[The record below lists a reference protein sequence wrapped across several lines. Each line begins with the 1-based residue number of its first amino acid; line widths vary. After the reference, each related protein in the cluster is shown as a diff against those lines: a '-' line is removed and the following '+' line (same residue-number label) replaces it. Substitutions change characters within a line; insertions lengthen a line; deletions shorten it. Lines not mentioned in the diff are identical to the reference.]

1 MSVLSNLWRRR
12 PADISPLQGQWLGPA
27 REAMQSEAH
36 VSTLASARFEELA
49 AVGRSGSEFAVLT
62 RGSEIRG
69 ILWHGV
75 SASVLAPD
83 SFDAVERLSRHAL
96 ALSTRYSSIV
106 AERSIAMHMWEVMRE
121 GLPPER
127 EVRESQPLLEYCA
140 GQPSDLPST
149 GVVAADARDLDRVFP
164 AAVAM
169 FREEVGTDPCR
180 GDGGRG
186 YRNRVEY
193 LLREHR
199 TYIARDGERI
209 VFKAD
214 LGALFGGVAQVHGVW
229 IDPAYRGRGLAA
241 PFMRGTA
248 ELIRRDHAPR
258 ITLYVNSFN
267 VRARRAYERAGFR
280 PIGALATVL
289 F

>member
-1 MSVLSNLWRRR
+1 MSPISALWRKR
-12 PADISPLQGQWLGPA
+12 PADIRPLQGEWVEPA
-27 REAMQSEAH
+27 REAMLREAH

-49 AVGRSGSEFAVLT
+49 AVGRSASEFTVLT
-62 RGSEIRG
+62 RGSAIRG

-83 SFDAVERLSRHAL
+83 SFDAIERLSRHAL

-106 AERSIAMHMWEVMRE
+106 AERGIAMHMWHVMRE
-121 GLPPER
+121 GMPRER
-127 EVRESQPLLEYCA
+127 EMRSHQPLLEYSA
-140 GQPSDLPST
+140 GQASDHTPAIVT
-149 GVVAADARDLDRVFP
+149 RAEPRDLNRVFP

-186 YRNRVEY
+186 YRARVEY
-193 LLREHR
+193 LIHESR
-199 TYIARDGERI
+199 TYIACDGERI

-241 PFMRGTA
+241 PFMRQTA

-258 ITLYVNSFN
+258 VTLYVNSFN
-267 VRARRAYERAGFR
+267 VRARRAYARAGFE
-280 PIGALATVL
+280 PVGELATVL